1 LTVSKVGFIIV
12 GCLPGGAA
20 DPDYSKLAATR
31 TRSSLHRATKPERR
45 KPMIGDDRERDKE
58 TRIPTWDLGRDIYYD
73 SIAIGYNLILV
84 TY

>member
-1 LTVSKVGFIIV
+1 MGW
-12 GCLPGGAA
+12 LPFGATNS
-20 DPDYSKLAATR
+20 DDSKLAETR
-31 TRSSLHRATKPERR
+31 TRSSLRGTTKPERR

-58 TRIPTWDLGRDIYYD
+58 TRISTWDLGRDIYCD

>member
-1 LTVSKVGFIIV
+1 MGR
-12 GCLPGGAA
+12 LPGSAA
-20 DPDYSKLAATR
+20 NPNDSKLVMTH
-31 TRSSLHRATKPERR
+31 TRSSLRRTTKPERR
-45 KPMIGDDRERDKE
+45 KPMIGDDREIDKE

>member
-1 LTVSKVGFIIV
+1 V
-12 GCLPGGAA
+12 GCLPDGAA
-20 DPDYSKLAATR
+20 DSDDSKLAATR
-31 TRSSLHRATKPERR
+31 TRSSLRRTTKPKRR

-58 TRIPTWDLGRDIYYD
+58 TRIPTWDLGRDIYCD